1 MAEIIIA
8 FLAFLGG
15 FVGGPLGHVGACAQP
30 SVSFGPFQAA
40 VPIRAGLN
48 PTDCAVR

>member
-1 MAEIIIA
+1 MAEILIA

-15 FVGGPLGHVGACAQP
+15 FFGGPLGHIGACAQP
-30 SVSFGPFQAA
+30 SIDAFGFQAA

-48 PTDCAVR
+48 PVDCGVH

>member
-8 FLAFLGG
+8 AIAFLGG
-15 FVGGPLGHVGACAQP
+15 FFGGPLGHIGACAQP

-48 PTDCAVR
+48 PCEAVVR

>member
-1 MAEIIIA
+1 MAEILIA
-8 FLAFLGG
+8 FLAFMGG
-15 FVGGPLGHVGACAQP
+15 FLGGPLGHIGMCAQP
-30 SVSFGPFQAA
+30 SIDAYGFQAA